1 MGFRGLLAAALG
13 ALAIVAGGAP
23 ALADHRDLL
32 GIWVGHSDIDDF
44 DEETVEGRIEYT
56 SRLTDFA
63 FKPFFGGV
71 GPMAGI
77 MVSGKGSVFAYAGI
91 YGDFFVGEHFVIRP
105 EGGLGAFKPGDAKDL
120 GGVFEI
126 HAALGF
132 AYVFDNE
139 ARLGVTATHIS
150 NTGVHNSNPGLDS
163 LLLSYSIPIGPLF

>member
-13 ALAIVAGGAP
+13 ALAIVAGGAH

-32 GIWVGHSDIDDF
+32 GVWVGHSDIDDF

-56 SRLTDFA
+56 SRPTDFA
-63 FKPFFGGV
+63 FETFFGGV
-71 GPMAGI
+71 GPLAGL
-77 MVSGKGSVFAYAGI
+77 MVNGKGSVFAYAGI
-91 YGDFFVGEHFVIRP
+91 YGDFFVGGRFVIRP
-105 EGGLGAFKPGDAKDL
+105 EVGLGAFKPGDAKDL

-126 HAALGF
+126 HAALGV

-150 NTGVHNSNPGLDS
+150 NTGVHDSNPGLDS